1 MNPRERL
8 IFALD
13 VDRAGVAEDLVRMLA
28 SEVGVFKV
36 GLELFVAEGP
46 AIVERVKRAGARA
59 VFLDLKLH
67 DIPATMRG
75 AARSAAG
82 LGVDLLTCHCD
93 QPEIFS
99 GLDLGKTRLLGVTV
113 LTSLASEDLAAMG
126 YPEKLT
132 DPRALVKT
140 RAGLA
145 MAAGCSGVVCSGH
158 EAKAMRE
165 QLGPDALIVCPGIR
179 LADAAG
185 GDDQKRVMTPQAAI
199 SAGASYIVVGR
210 PIRAASDPVAAA
222 RKICAGIAEG
232 LAA

>member
-13 VDRAGVAEDLVRMLA
+13 VDRAAAAEDLVRMLA

-93 QPEIFS
+93 QPKIFS
-99 GLDLGKTRLLGVTV
+99 GTGPGQDQAPGCDRADQPGTQRI
-113 LTSLASEDLAAMG
+113 LAGMG
-126 YPEKLT
+126 YPPELT
-132 DPRALVKT
+132 DPRALVKKQGPT
-140 RAGLA
+140 
-145 MAAGCSGVVCSGH
+145 GH
-158 EAKAMRE
+158 
-165 QLGPDALIVCPGIR
+165 GW
-179 LADAAG
+179 
-185 GDDQKRVMTPQAAI
+185 
-199 SAGASYIVVGR
+199 
-210 PIRAASDPVAAA
+210 RAAPGWSAPDMKPGP
-222 RKICAGIAEG
+222 CGNSWG
-232 LAA
+232 LTP